1 MKKEAIIFVP
11 GYDSKERG
19 DRLKQVVDD
28 LQTYNSIG
36 KVTISEDTELYGHTG
51 LSLLV
56 HYDNGT
62 TRTIDIYEAFWA
74 DLRREFNILKPHQ
87 KVLYGFSTLWYWAS
101 PKTWSLASGDFSKG
115 LVMLLSMVMLLFWYI
130 LILATFVAL
139 VQSADINTGWTWL
152 DEALL
157 KLVNRMPDL
166 KFLLSLSILTS
177 FLPINQIAGI
187 SYNTML
193 YLKNEAVHNAIR
205 RRVHD
210 IAFDAIHHTDAYDKI
225 TILAHSLGGAIAAH
239 YVSDMK
245 LDPAKY
251 TVRFVTLGAAISFLS
266 LRSHWMRNIIKQCF
280 TQMNIH
286 EWLDYYATEDWLCSS
301 MRLEYKEKKH
311 QGERTGVGSH
321 FISRRLKFTSNM
333 LEQILQSSTI
343 HKLYTRNSEVVN
355 RILK

>member
-11 GYDSKERG
+11 GYDSKECG

-36 KVTISEDTELYGHTG
+36 KVTVSEDTELYGHTG

-56 HYDNGT
+56 HYDDGT

-74 DLRREFNILKPHQ
+74 DLRQKFNIFKPHQ

-115 LVMLLSMVMLLFWYI
+115 LVMLLSMLMLIFWYV
-130 LILATFVAL
+130 LILATFILL
-139 VQSADINTGWTWL
+139 VKSADINTGWTWL
-152 DEALL
+152 DETLQ
-157 KLVNRMPDL
+157 KLVDHMPDL

-177 FLPINQIAGI
+177 FLPINQVAGI

-210 IAFDAIHHTDAYDKI
+210 ITFDAIHQTDAYDKI

-239 YVSDMK
+239 YVSGMK
-245 LDPAKY
+245 PDIAKY
-251 TVRFVTLGAAISFLS
+251 KVRFITLGAAISFLS
-266 LRSHWMRNIIKQCF
+266 LRSDWMRTIVKQCF
-280 TQMNIH
+280 TQTHLH

-301 MRLEYKEKKH
+301 MRLEHKEREQ
-311 QGERTGVGSH
+311 QGEVTSVGSH
-321 FISRRLKFTSNM
+321 FISRRLKFTSTM

-355 RILK
+355 RILQ